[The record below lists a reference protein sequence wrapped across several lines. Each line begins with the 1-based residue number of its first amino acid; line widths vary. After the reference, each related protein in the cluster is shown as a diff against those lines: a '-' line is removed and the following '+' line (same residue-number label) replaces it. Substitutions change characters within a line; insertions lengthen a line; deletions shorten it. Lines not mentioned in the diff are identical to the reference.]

1 MKVETTRFGVVEID
15 EASLVSL
22 PGGLL
27 GFEDYRQYCLI
38 QHRPTAKFKWL
49 QSIEEPSLAFV
60 VVDPSEHF
68 EDYEIEI
75 GDSDIQKI
83 QLCCAED
90 AIVLVIVSIRDGGK
104 SISANLAAPIVV
116 NSKNL
121 TAAQIV
127 LQDERYET
135 RHPLSAAQARH
146 KAAA

>member
-22 PGGLL
+22 PEGLL
-27 GFEDYRQYCLI
+27 GFEGYSRYCLL
-38 QHRPTAKFKWL
+38 QPRPSASFRWL
-49 QSIEEPSLAFV
+49 QSIEDPSLAFV

-68 EDYEIEI
+68 HDYEIEI
-75 GDSDIQKI
+75 RDSDIQKI
-83 QLCCAED
+83 QLCDAED
-90 AIVLVIVSIRDGGK
+90 AMVLVIVSIRDGGK
-104 SISANLAAPIVV
+104 SISANLAAPIVI

-135 RHPLSAAQARH
+135 RHAMFAAQARH
-146 KAAA
+146 TAAA

>member
-15 EASLVSL
+15 EANLVIL
-22 PGGLL
+22 PDGLL
-27 GFEDYRQYCLI
+27 GFEEYRQYCLI
-38 QHRPTAKFKWL
+38 QHRPSSGFRWL
-49 QSIEEPSLAFV
+49 QSIDDPSLAFV

-68 EDYEIEI
+68 NDYEIEI

-83 QLCCAED
+83 QLLNAED
-90 AIVLVIVSIRDGGK
+90 ATVLVIVSIRDGGK

-135 RHPLSAAQARH
+135 RHAMIAAQARH
-146 KAAA
+146 TAAA